1 MMFALA
7 GGDDD
12 VIELREAS
20 VHSSCP
26 NGPTYRGLHIR
37 ENRPLRQYTGLLA

>member
-12 VIELREAS
+12 VIELREAL

-26 NGPTYRGLHIR
+26 NGPTYRGLHIP
-37 ENRPLRQYTGLLA
+37 ENGPLRQYTGLLA